1 MLLRGFDLIWSGELS
16 LWNPLLVV
24 ELTSVIVTRILIPIK
39 FYSYLNI
46 AVAYSLIFLKV

>member
-24 ELTSVIVTRILIPIK
+24 EL
-39 FYSYLNI
+39 NI